1 MNALILR
8 IEDISRASEQTTS
21 LLEGAKTA
29 FLQQLSQAGACGTIR
44 GRPRAE
50 TLDRFRLH
58 QGLVGIAQGDPDV
71 SPGHCYAEG
80 ANVRLADGET
90 AWCCELVTQ
99 RDGIVID
106 PTAGNIP
113 TKESRILIQALNA
126 QLGSDARRWELG
138 EASRHL
144 LVVRDPAL
152 EGHELPSV
160 NPPEWLIGR
169 SWRRGLQ
176 KGSRNARLRELIE
189 QAEGLLEAHAI
200 NRVRVDLGENPANLI
215 WLWGAGPASVGQG
228 APGRAG
234 RSGVV
239 FSKSFPLRG
248 LARRIGLEWMEGPRS
263 LQEEPLQR
271 LRQAIQTRAKTAE
284 LIYVHLEV
292 DSADPVERL
301 CAMERIDQLVIKPLA
316 EAASEGQE
324 RRLLAVIDGRGGLV
338 SFVAIGAGLPQ
349 QPIAR
354 LTAESFAES
363 PLRFTDSA
371 KLFSWLTS

>member
-1 MNALILR
+1 MNSVILR
-8 IEDISRASEQTTS
+8 IEDLSRAAEQTTS

-44 GRPRAE
+44 RGPRAE

-58 QGLVGIAQGDPDV
+58 QGLVGMAQSDPDV
-71 SPGHCYAEG
+71 SPGQCYADG

-99 RDGIVID
+99 RDGVVID

-113 TKESRILIQALNA
+113 TKESRMLIQALNT
-126 QLGSDARRWELG
+126 QLGSKTRRWELG

-144 LVVRDPAL
+144 LIAHDPAL
-152 EGHELPSV
+152 EGNALPSV
-160 NPPEWLIGR
+160 NSPEWLIGR

-176 KGSRNARLRELIE
+176 KGTRNAALRELIE
-189 QAEGLLEAHAI
+189 QAEELLEAHAI

-215 WLWGAGPASVGQG
+215 WLWGAGAAGAGGG
-228 APGRAG
+228 APGRTV

-239 FSKSFPLRG
+239 FSRSFPLKG
-248 LARRIGLEWMEGPRS
+248 LARRIGLEWLEGPRT

-271 LRQAIQTRAKTAE
+271 LNQAIQAKLQTAE
-284 LIYVHLEV
+284 IIYVHLEV
-292 DSADPVERL
+292 DTADPVERL
-301 CAMERIDQLVIKPLA
+301 CAMERIDQLVMKPLA
-316 EAASEGQE
+316 QAVSEGQQ
-324 RRLLAVIDGRGGLV
+324 RRLLAVIDGREGPV
-338 SFVAIGAGLPQ
+338 SFVAIGPDLPQ

-354 LTAESFAES
+354 LSAEAFAES
-363 PLRFTDSA
+363 PLRFGDSA
-371 KLFSWLTS
+371 KLFAWLTG